1 MKPASKIKVL
11 EASKKRSHGQANPS
25 NHRGGQEEERLPPPR
40 SIQSPSY
47 GGGGYGREWA
57 MDGDELGLEKE
68 TGTDG
73 Y

>member
-25 NHRGGQEEERLPPPR
+25 NHRGGQEEERLPPPD
-40 SIQSPSY
+40 PSNPHPT

>member
-25 NHRGGQEEERLPPPR
+25 NHRGGQEEERLPPPIHPIPILR
-40 SIQSPSY
+40 
-47 GGGGYGREWA
+47 GYGREWA